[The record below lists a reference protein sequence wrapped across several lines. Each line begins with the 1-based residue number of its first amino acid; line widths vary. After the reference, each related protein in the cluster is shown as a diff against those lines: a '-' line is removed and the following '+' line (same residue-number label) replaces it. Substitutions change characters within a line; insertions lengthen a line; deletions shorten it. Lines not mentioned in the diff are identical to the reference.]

1 MTKKKIQLNTRA
13 TREIDKYP
21 MVAVYWL
28 DICSDSS
35 WQCQGGISDGRL
47 WKSWLGWWAECDTPM
62 QSLS

>member
-28 DICSDSS
+28 DI
-35 WQCQGGISDGRL
+35 
-47 WKSWLGWWAECDTPM
+47 
-62 QSLS
+62 